1 MNEKTD
7 ILLINRNE
15 EFLDIL
21 DARLNQAGYAVH
33 TAMEM
38 REALIIINSYSLGL
52 IICDHSLEDVSGYD
66 FLYYLKSDPLRD
78 RIPFVF
84 LVHQN
89 DQGNAFKAFERGAV
103 DFWVYPLDA
112 EDFVRRVSE
121 IAPLQSPETPLPVSP
136 TSYQAKPLE
145 DEETVER
152 RITKRVRIAPFFQV
166 EVSRDGILWL
176 PGQVMNFSKGGV
188 FLRTVLLGKQGLSLK
203 VKFLLPTG
211 ASTAS
216 GEIRHITF
224 DSVNQSAGMGI
235 KIKEGREWNQVHKY
249 FESLKNSDLSGEAEN
264 RAATSGPEEQAS
276 SKTVIF
282 CDQKKQNSSSGMLAR
297 NSLESEEESFDI
309 RFYKSLI
316 GKQLD
321 NYKAVSFIGA
331 GAMGGVF
338 KGWDIALEREVAIKV
353 ISYELASKET
363 FRDMFIKEARTIS
376 KLDHPNIARIYYAG
390 NTDNILYFVME
401 FITGQTLKKLIEN
414 HMNLNNLKGVEYLIT
429 ICRALD
435 FVSNKNII
443 HRDIKPENILI
454 DQKSFLKIVDFGV
467 AKTIDADNSVKQEGI
482 VGSPLYIS
490 PDCITGR
497 AMDHRSDI
505 YSLGA
510 SFYHA
515 FTGFPPFEGKDAD
528 EVLMKH
534 MNDPCVPLHVKNPK
548 VSKALGRIIE
558 RMMAKDPVDR
568 YQEYAEIIEDLE
580 SLRSK
585 AMKFQKMKNS
595 TLAPGQG
602 SVRNEPETMK

>member
-7 ILLINRNE
+7 ILLINRDE

-21 DARLNQAGYAVH
+21 DAQLNQAGYSVH
-33 TAMEM
+33 TAMDM
-38 REALIIINSYSLGL
+38 REALTVINSHSLGL

-78 RIPFVF
+78 CIPFVF
-84 LVHQN
+84 LVHLN

-121 IAPLQSPETPLPVSP
+121 IAPLKSHETPLPASP
-136 TSYQAKPLE
+136 TSRQATSLE
-145 DEETVER
+145 DEETAER
-152 RITKRVRIAPFFQV
+152 RITERVRIAPFFQV
-166 EVSRDGILWL
+166 EVSRDGIVWL

-235 KIKEGREWNQVHKY
+235 KMEKGREWNQVHKY
-249 FESLKNSDLSGEAEN
+249 LESLKGSELPGEAEN
-264 RAATSGPEEQAS
+264 RAAPSRPKAQAS
-276 SKTVIF
+276 RKTVIL
-282 CDQKKQNSSSGMLAR
+282 CDQKKQDSPSGMLAR
-297 NSLESEEESFDI
+297 NSRGSDEESFDI

-376 KLDHPNIARIYYAG
+376 KLDHPNIAHIYYAG

-401 FITGQTLKKLIEN
+401 FITGQTLKNLIDS
-414 HMNLNNLKGVEYLIT
+414 HINLNNLKGVEYLIT

-435 FVSNKNII
+435 FVSNKSII

-454 DQKSFLKIVDFGV
+454 DQKGSLKIVDFGV
-467 AKTIDADNSVKQEGI
+467 AKTIDADNPVKQEGI

-490 PDCITGR
+490 PDCIIGR

-534 MNDPCVPLHVKNPK
+534 MKDPCVPLHVKNPK
-548 VSKALGRIIE
+548 VSNALGRIIE
-558 RMMAKDPVDR
+558 RMMAKDPSGR

-585 AMKFQKMKNS
+585 AMKFQKMKNA
-595 TLAPGQG
+595 TLTLKQG
-602 SVRNEPETMK
+602 SLRNEPETME